1 MSENPQPQN
10 TDKSILPLAIIVIS
24 TAILLFL
31 ALGGLP
37 PA

>member
-1 MSENPQPQN
+1 MNQSEN
-10 TDKSILPLAIIVIS
+10 SGIGAIVAIIVVI
-24 TAILLFL
+24 AVLLFL